1 LQRGGVHNAAVS
13 GRVGL
18 VGSGEFTP
26 ATEQVDTAL
35 LEGVPRR
42 VVYLPTAAA
51 LEGTER
57 IAYWVDLGRAHYERL
72 GVDATP
78 LMVLDRRDADSADL
92 AAQVEG
98 AGLVYLSGGDPTHL
112 ASTLVGSRVGD
123 AILAAWRNG
132 CSVAGCSAGAIALTQ
147 TVPDIRHRR
156 GDSVAGLGL
165 VPGVRVIPHF
175 DKIEQW
181 MPGAVRWAIDST
193 PPGEHLI
200 GIDEDTAIVGGLHDW
215 RVMGRGGAWALT
227 GGREPVRYADGADM
241 VLSDPPRY

>member
-1 LQRGGVHNAAVS
+1 M
-13 GRVGL
+13 GL

-26 ATEQVDTAL
+26 ATERVDTAL

-42 VVYLPTAAA
+42 VVFLPTAAA

-57 IAYWVDLGRAHYERL
+57 IRYWVDLGRAHYERL

-78 LMVLDRRDADSADL
+78 LMVLDRQDADSADL
-92 AAQVEG
+92 AAQIAG

-112 ASTLVGSRVGD
+112 ASTLAGSRVGG
-123 AILAAWRNG
+123 AILEAWRTG
-132 CSVAGCSAGAIALTQ
+132 TSVAGCSAGAIALTQ

-181 MPGAVRWAIDST
+181 MPGAVQWAIDST

-200 GIDEDTAIVGGLHDW
+200 GIDEDTAIVGRPRLW
-215 RVMGRGGAWALT
+215 QVMGRGCAWVLESA
-227 GGREPVRYADGADM
+227 GSPVGYGDGAALA
-241 VLSDPPRY
+241 LS